1 MSASAAGG
9 DYVGAG
15 SYASHHRAAACV
27 LACVSLLNEGRGE
40 TKGARANILH
50 CCDHLDRHGL

>member
-15 SYASHHRAAACV
+15 SYASHRRAAACV
-27 LACVSLLNEGRGE
+27 LACVSLLNEGVW
-40 TKGARANILH
+40 A
-50 CCDHLDRHGL
+50 C